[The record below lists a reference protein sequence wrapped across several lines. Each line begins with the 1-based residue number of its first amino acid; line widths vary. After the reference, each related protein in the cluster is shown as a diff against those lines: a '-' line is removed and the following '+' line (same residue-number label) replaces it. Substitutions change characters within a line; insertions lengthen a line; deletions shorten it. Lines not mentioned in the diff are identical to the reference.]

1 MSEIY
6 TQAALDAIIAKGK
19 AGKIIPSNY
28 QDQSIYLKEKTLYDS
43 FNTAIKQV
51 TSTIGNLDATVTRIS
66 ELEEKQQNP
75 ETASSFTDQD
85 QSELNT
91 LLEKRQMILAAINS
105 VTATSAKEAQQLS
118 DDLKKAQLDAIFPS
132 GKPGELT
139 YIKPENIAEYIVRT
153 QAINPYSRQ
162 RECDTRFLKLLVLSG
177 EQVETWFT
185 EAQLTALKNLIKE
198 RILSS

>member
-1 MSEIY
+1 MSEIH
-6 TQAALDAIIAKGK
+6 TQTALDAIIAKGK

-28 QDQSIYLKEKTLYDS
+28 HDQSTYLKEKTLYEA
-43 FNTAIKQV
+43 FNTAINRV
-51 TSTIGNLDATVTRIS
+51 TATFGDLGQTVTRIS

-75 ETASSFTDQD
+75 ETASSFTEQD

-91 LLEKRQMILAAINS
+91 LLEKRQKILAAANS

-118 DDLKKAQLDAIFPS
+118 DDLKKAQLAAIFPS

-139 YIKPENIAEYIVRT
+139 YIKPENLAEYIVRT

-162 RECDTRFLKLLVLSG
+162 RECDTRFLKLLALSG
-177 EQVETWFT
+177 EQADDFT
-185 EAQLTALKNLIKE
+185 KAQLTALKNLIKD

>member
-1 MSEIY
+1 MSEVY

-28 QDQSIYLKEKTLYDS
+28 SDQSIYLKEKTLYES
-43 FNTAIKQV
+43 FNTAIAKV
-51 TSTIGNLDATVTRIS
+51 TATVGDLGTTTTRIS

-75 ETASSFTDQD
+75 ETTASFTEQD

-91 LLEKRQMILAAINS
+91 LLEKRQMILAGINS
-105 VTATSAKEAQQLS
+105 ATATSAKEAQQLS
-118 DDLKKAQLDAIFPS
+118 DDLKKAQLAAIFPS

-139 YIKPENIAEYIVRT
+139 YIKPENMAEYIIRT

-162 RECDTRFLKLLVLSG
+162 RECDTRFLKLLALSG
-177 EQVETWFT
+177 EQSKT
-185 EAQLTALKNLIKE
+185 LTADVLKSLKNLIKE

>member
-6 TQAALDAIIAKGK
+6 TQTALDAIIAKGK
-19 AGKIIPSNY
+19 AGKIILSNY
-28 QDQSIYLKEKTLYDS
+28 QDQSIYLKEKTLYEA
-43 FNTAIKQV
+43 FNTAVDKV
-51 TSTIGNLDATVTRIS
+51 TATVGDLDATVTRIS

-75 ETASSFTDQD
+75 ETASSFTEQD
-85 QSELNT
+85 QIDLNT
-91 LLEKRQMILAAINS
+91 LLEKRQRILAAVNS

-118 DDLKKAQLDAIFPS
+118 DDLKKAQLAAIFPS

-139 YIKPENIAEYIVRT
+139 YIKPENLAEYIVRT

-162 RECDTRFLKLLVLSG
+162 RECDTRFLKLLALSG
-177 EQVETWFT
+177 EQADEFT
-185 EAQLTALKNLIKE
+185 KAQLTALKNLIKE

>member
-6 TQAALDAIIAKGK
+6 TQTALDAIIAKGK

-28 QDQSIYLKEKTLYDS
+28 SDQSIYLKEKTLYDA
-43 FNTAIKQV
+43 FNTAINQV
-51 TSTIGNLDATVTRIS
+51 TSTVGDLGATVTRIS

-75 ETASSFTDQD
+75 ETTASFTEQD
-85 QSELNT
+85 QFDLFA
-91 LLEKRQMILAAINS
+91 LIEKRQMILAGINS
-105 VTATSAKEAQQLS
+105 ATATSAKEAQQLS
-118 DDLKKAQLDAIFPS
+118 DDLKKAQLAAIFPS

-139 YIKPENIAEYIVRT
+139 YIKPENMAEYIIRT

-162 RECDTRFLKLLVLSG
+162 RECDTRFLKLLALSG
-177 EQVETWFT
+177 EQSKT
-185 EAQLTALKNLIKE
+185 LTADVLKSLKNLIKE